1 MNQIRIPEWI
11 FPFILTT
18 FLLDIVLNGYCI
30 DIDTVLMEVKGFKK
44 IYIYLCTGSSAGKKA
59 ANTAVVQ
66 QFNWDEEARRGVRCN
81 ARSSEVNFVHLLHF
95 C

>member
-11 FPFILTT
+11 FSFILIT
-18 FLLDIVLNGYCI
+18 FLLDIVLNGYYI
-30 DIDTVLMEVKGFKK
+30 DIDTVLMEVKGFKN

-66 QFNWDEEARRGVRCN
+66 QFNWNEETR
-81 ARSSEVNFVHLLHF
+81 
-95 C
+95 

>member
-11 FPFILTT
+11 FSFILTT

-44 IYIYLCTGSSAGKKA
+44 IYIYIYVQALQLEKKQLTQQWYSSLIGMRRRDEAYA
-59 ANTAVVQ
+59 AMQ
-66 QFNWDEEARRGVRCN
+66 EALR
-81 ARSSEVNFVHLLHF
+81 
-95 C
+95 